1 MKAFIWL
8 FFFFL
13 LSFSLPVL
21 SVEED
26 EIVFEL
32 KREEG
37 KQEKQTKK
45 QKTPIPEKFK
55 RKSFSFS
62 KDFVV
67 FNSKPKSSL
76 QKGTFLR
83 ANIPYPLIASFRE
96 DFPVYGIAVNP
107 FFAVL
112 AGNIKGIKNTN
123 KAALSFNEVI
133 IEGESQVIESFP
145 VFLEGDL
152 KESLFKDI
160 ALNFF
165 ESLPSLLALSLG
177 PKLPQSQ
184 IHFINTDLKNKVGGL
199 SSLETEKKKRI
210 QYLEIK
216 NPKLFKVVIK

>member
-1 MKAFIWL
+1 M
-8 FFFFL
+8 
-13 LSFSLPVL
+13 
-21 SVEED
+21 ED

-37 KQEKQTKK
+37 KKKAKQIRKK
-45 QKTPIPEKFK
+45 KVTQEKFK

-76 QKGTFLR
+76 KPGTFLKV
-83 ANIPYPLIASFRE
+83 NIPYPLIASFSE
-96 DFPVYGIAVNP
+96 DFPVYGVAVHP

-112 AGNIKGIKNTN
+112 SGTIKGVKNTN
-123 KAALSFNEVI
+123 KAILSFDEI
-133 IEGESQVIESFP
+133 IMEGENQAIKSFP
-145 VFLEGDL
+145 VFLSGDL
-152 KESLFKDI
+152 KESLLKDI

-165 ESLPSLLALSLG
+165 ESLPSVLALALG
-177 PKLPQSQ
+177 SKLPQSQ

-199 SSLETEKKKRI
+199 SVLETERKKRF

-216 NPKLFKVVIK
+216 NTKLLKVVIK